1 MIKYLIELSKHH
13 SIRNTLLSRKLVGK
27 LYKSVFEVIN
37 NDEEINL
44 LSCFVNL
51 LIILSSVTN
60 SKYYIPGE
68 TKAIE

>member
-1 MIKYLIELSKHH
+1 VIKYLIELSKHH